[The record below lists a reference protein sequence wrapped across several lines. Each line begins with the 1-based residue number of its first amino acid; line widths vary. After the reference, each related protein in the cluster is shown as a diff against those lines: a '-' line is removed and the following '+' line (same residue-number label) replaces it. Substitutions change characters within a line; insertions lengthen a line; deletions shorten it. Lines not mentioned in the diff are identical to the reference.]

1 MAVRVVTDST
11 CDLPA
16 DVVAQHQIIVVP
28 AVLSLHG
35 KSYLDGVDLSRSEF
49 YKQLPQLDP
58 LPTTAAPST
67 GAFEDAFRACGDDEV
82 VCITLAGRLSAMYNA
97 ARLGAEQLGKRVT
110 LIDSGNVSMALGWQV
125 LAAAEA
131 AAARI
136 PLAGIVDK
144 VRSVQRRVRLYAA
157 LDTVEYL
164 RRGGRASRFTALLGE
179 LLQIKPLIEVR
190 DGEVLAL
197 AKQRTRARVRES
209 LAGLVEAL
217 GRLERLAVVHADCLE
232 GAEALA
238 ARLAPRCAEPPI
250 ILEATSVVGTHA
262 GPGAVGAAPL
272 AAE

>member
-11 CDLPA
+11 ADLPA
-16 DVVAQHQIIVVP
+16 GLVAQHQIIVVP
-28 AVLSLHG
+28 ATLTLRG
-35 KSYLDGVDLSRSEF
+35 TSYRDGIDLSRSEF
-49 YKQLPQLDP
+49 YKQLPHLDP

-67 GAFEDAFRACGDDEV
+67 GAFEEAFRQCGDDEV
-82 VCITLAGRLSAMYNA
+82 VCITLAGRLSAIYNA
-97 ARLGAEQLGKRVT
+97 ARLGAERFGSRVT

-131 AAARI
+131 AAARL
-136 PLAGIVDK
+136 PLAGILDK

-164 RRGGRASRFTALLGE
+164 RRGGRANRFSALLGE

-190 DGEVLAL
+190 DGELLVL
-197 AKQRTRARVRES
+197 AKQRTRARVRDS
-209 LAGLVEAL
+209 LAALVEAM
-217 GRLERLAVVHADCLE
+217 GQLERLAVLHADCLE
-232 GAEALA
+232 GAQELA

-262 GPGAVGAAPL
+262 GPGAVGAAAL
-272 AAE
+272 QAT